1 MPVVYLKSWV
11 GLRTKLEENVVF
23 ANVLNTLSHLESP
36 RELIVVAI
44 ATLPI
49 VELRGAL
56 PVAINL
62 FHIPWQYALL
72 LAIIGTLIPVPLLLL
87 FFGTVTRRLSK
98 IALFRR
104 WLDWLDGLACRRG
117 KMVERYKRIG
127 LVLLVA
133 IPVPVT
139 GAWTG
144 SLVATI
150 LDIDFKQALLSIL
163 IGTCIA
169 GAIVTS
175 ICILA
180 S

>member
-1 MPVVYLKSWV
+1 M
-11 GLRTKLEENVVF
+11 VF
-23 ANVLNTLSHLESP
+23 ANVLDTLSHLQSP
-36 RELIVVAI
+36 RELIIVAI
-44 ATLPI
+44 ATLPV

-72 LAIIGTLIPVPLLLL
+72 LAVIGTFIPVPLLLL
-87 FFGTVTRRLSK
+87 FFGNIARRLSK
-98 IALFRR
+98 IAFFRR
-104 WLDWLDGLACRRG
+104 WLDWLDGLVRRRG
-117 KMVERYKRIG
+117 RMVDRYKRIG

-133 IPVPVT
+133 IPLPVT

-175 ICILA
+175 VCILA
-180 S
+180 G

>member
-1 MPVVYLKSWV
+1 M
-11 GLRTKLEENVVF
+11 VF
-23 ANVLNTLSHLESP
+23 TNVLNTLSLLESP

-44 ATLPI
+44 ATLPV

-62 FHIPWQYALL
+62 FHMPWQYALL

-87 FFGTVTRRLSK
+87 FFGAITRRLSK
-98 IALFRR
+98 IASFRR
-104 WLDWLDGLACRRG
+104 WLNWLDGLARRRG
-117 KMVERYKRIG
+117 KMVERYKSIG

-133 IPVPVT
+133 VPVPVT

-150 LDIDFKQALLSIL
+150 LNVDFKQALLAIF

-169 GAIVTS
+169 GAIITS
-175 ICILA
+175 VCILA

>member
-1 MPVVYLKSWV
+1 M
-11 GLRTKLEENVVF
+11 VF
-23 ANVLNTLSHLESP
+23 ANVLNTLSNLEFP
-36 RELIVVAI
+36 KGLIVITI

-56 PVAINL
+56 PIAINL

-72 LAIIGTLIPVPLLLL
+72 LAIIGTLVPVPLLLL
-87 FFGTVTRRLSK
+87 FFGTISRRLSK
-98 IALFRR
+98 IDFFRKR
-104 WLDWLDGLACRRG
+104 FNWLEGLAHRRG
-117 KMVERYKRIG
+117 KMVAKYKRIG

-133 IPVPVT
+133 IPLPVT

-150 LDIDFKQALLSIL
+150 LHIEFKHALLSIF
-163 IGTCIA
+163 IGTCVA

-175 ICILA
+175 ICIFA